1 MLLLNLKNRQYIVM
15 YSLVNSLPL
24 LMLSVRSMKMA
35 GPCDLAPSE
44 EEAGGDG
51 AASILDD
58 DGGEKREREND
69 LNILSSSEP
78 SFVRLNGRT
87 TKKVT

>member
-58 DGGEKREREND
+58 GGEKREREND
-69 LNILSSSEP
+69 LNILSSSEF